1 MKFGKDKN
9 GERKNAKHYNK
20 PQIVKKETERICNLR
35 ASDRITEKMA
45 KGADKGVKGRKNL
58 QLCHEGN
65 YRRRDERLIFDKME
79 LARNYYW
86 CDELDFY
93 KMRSP
98 VREII
103 AFCNHSYTLE
113 DVLPDVFN
121 FLPRL
126 KSAQKH
132 AKRYFEY
139 RAAFRFCNE
148 QTP

>member
-1 MKFGKDKN
+1 MKFGKDKK
-9 GERKNAKHYNK
+9 GERKNAKHQ
-20 PQIVKKETERICNLR
+20 PQIVKKETERVSTVHQ
-35 ASDRITEKMA
+35 SDRSTKKMA
-45 KGADKGVKGRKNL
+45 QSADKSIKGGKKL
-58 QLCHEGN
+58 QLCSKGST
-65 YRRRDERLIFDKME
+65 RSRDERLIFDKME
-79 LARNYYW
+79 LARNFYW

-113 DVLPDVFN
+113 DALPDVFN

-132 AKRYFEY
+132 AKRYLEY
-139 RAAFRFCNE
+139 RAAFRFRNE